1 MSDLL
6 KRYAETPDTAVVIH
20 RKPSSFKAIQTH
32 YSSCWHL
39 LKTSSANGSGM
50 AYITAAFYVHMT
62 GLFMLERLLIL
73 SNLGDCMTE
82 YKPLQQLPDPAGYK
96 AGDVLVL
103 AGELFGRGYAN
114 GLVDEARRIGMT
126 VIGTTVGRRG
136 SDGVLRPLNAEELA
150 EAEALLGGTIINIP
164 LEAGFDMESVDGLP
178 SIVEQ
183 LKKARP
189 DDFASVSFI
198 EGSVEKACAAGTAR
212 FRSHLAQ
219 LEAELVRR
227 IPSDANI
234 LIAHSMAVGIPRA
247 RVFMPLLNRIFK
259 GTGDKYLAS
268 ETFWNSPLGRLCD
281 TSFNEV
287 TADTFRYLI
296 EGTATLRGRCA
307 AAGTRVS
314 YSAYGYHGTGILVN
328 GSYRWQS
335 YTPYVQGFA
344 KMRLEEIASEATAKG
359 IPATVYN
366 CPEIQTNSSALFL
379 GVEISLYPLL
389 SAIRLEAGEQ
399 VAAPLEARCQGMLKE
414 GESLAALLERA
425 DSYLS
430 SPVLEQI
437 VDFPSWPQHNTR
449 EQAELM
455 LDSSAKLMEMHA
467 DQKQL
472 VCAEL
477 SRIVFLATGRLMLHS
492 SWNAPSAVIWL
503 NHDIIGRL
511 LADQRGAG
519 IV

>member
-1 MSDLL
+1 MYQSLA
-6 KRYAETPDTAVVIH
+6 RITPYV
-20 RKPSSFKAIQTH
+20 
-32 YSSCWHL
+32 
-39 LKTSSANGSGM
+39 
-50 AYITAAFYVHMT
+50 TAAFYVHMT
-62 GLFMLERLLIL
+62 GQSMLKRWLIL
-73 SNLGDCMTE
+73 SNSGDNMTE
-82 YKPLQQLPDPAGYK
+82 YRALQQLPDPAGYK

-103 AGELFGRGYAN
+103 VGELFGRGYAN
-114 GLVDEARRIGMT
+114 GLVDEARRTGMT
-126 VIGTTVGRRG
+126 VIGTTVGRRDNG
-136 SDGVLRPLNAEELA
+136 GALRPLNDEELA
-150 EAEALLGGTIINIP
+150 EAEALLGGSIINIP
-164 LEAGFDMESVDGLP
+164 LEAGFDMESVDGAP
-178 SIVEQ
+178 SVAEQ

-189 DDFASVSFI
+189 DDFATVSFI

-219 LEAELVRR
+219 LQAELLKR
-227 IPSDANI
+227 IPADANI
-234 LIAHSMAVGIPRA
+234 HLAHSMAGGIPRA

-268 ETFWNSPLGRLCD
+268 ELFWDSPLGHLCN

-296 EGTATLRGRCA
+296 EGTAELRERSA
-307 AAGTRVS
+307 STGTRVS
-314 YSAYGYHGTGILVN
+314 YTAYGYHGTEVLVN
-328 GSYRWQS
+328 DKYRWQS

-344 KMRLEEIASEATAKG
+344 KMRLEEIASEAAAKG
-359 IPATVYN
+359 IRATIYN

-399 VAAPLEARCQGMLKE
+399 IAAPLENRCQAMLKE
-414 GESLAALLERA
+414 GETVAGLLERA
-425 DSYLS
+425 DRYLS
-430 SPVLEQI
+430 SPILAQI
-437 VDFPSWPQHNTR
+437 VDFSTWPQHNSR

-455 LDSSAKLMEMHA
+455 LAASAELMEMHS

-477 SRIVFLATGRLMLHS
+477 SRIVFLATGWLILNN
-492 SWNAPSAVIWL
+492 SWNQDSPVLWL

-511 LADQRGAG
+511 LADHRGAG

>member
-1 MSDLL
+1 
-6 KRYAETPDTAVVIH
+6 
-20 RKPSSFKAIQTH
+20 
-32 YSSCWHL
+32 
-39 LKTSSANGSGM
+39 
-50 AYITAAFYVHMT
+50 
-62 GLFMLERLLIL
+62 
-73 SNLGDCMTE
+73 MTE
-82 YKPLQQLPDPAGYK
+82 YRPLLQLPEQAGYK

-103 AGELFGRGYAN
+103 VGELFGRGYAN
-114 GLVDEARRIGMT
+114 GLVDEARRTGMT
-126 VIGTTVGRRG
+126 VIGTTVGRRD
-136 SDGVLRPLNAEELA
+136 SDGTLRPLTAEELA
-150 EAEALLGGTIINIP
+150 DAEALLGGTIINIP
-164 LEAGFDMESVDGLP
+164 LEAGFDMESVDGVP
-178 SIVEQ
+178 SIAEQ

-189 DDFASVSFI
+189 DDFATISFM

-212 FRSHLAQ
+212 FRSHLAL
-219 LEAELVRR
+219 LETELLGR
-227 IPSDANI
+227 IPAGANI
-234 LIAHSMAVGIPRA
+234 LIAHSMAGGIPRA

-268 ETFWNSPLGRLCD
+268 EIFWNSPLGRLCNS
-281 TSFNEV
+281 SFNEV

-296 EGTATLRGRCA
+296 EGTAALRSRGPG
-307 AAGTRVS
+307 AGAGARVC

-328 GSYRWQS
+328 GEYRWQS

-344 KMRLEEIASEATAKG
+344 KMRLEDIAAEATAQG

-389 SAIRLEAGEQ
+389 TAVRREAGEQ
-399 VAAPLEARCQGMLKE
+399 TAAPLEARCQAMLKD
-414 GESLAALLERA
+414 GESLAGLLDRA
-425 DSYLS
+425 DRFLS

-437 VDFPSWPQHNTR
+437 VDFATWPQHNTR

-455 LDSSAKLMEMHA
+455 LASSAELLEMHA

-477 SRIVFLATGRLMLHS
+477 SRVVFLATGRLMLHS
-492 SWNAPSAVIWL
+492 SWNPAASTLWL
-503 NHDIIGRL
+503 NHDIIGQL
-511 LADQRGAG
+511 LADPRGAG